1 MVDNYFSF
9 KTNYVSF
16 QPNFCISTHHRVR
29 VSHTNGYFLSLE
41 WHYLL
46 FQPMWTSSKP
56 ANTADRLAYIA
67 DIKPFTLEG
76 GMRIDVTSKPS
87 KMHARLGARNNKS
100 TCFRLST
107 TFIAQFIIKSNSFNV
122 HFTGKSFIE
131 ILKNQ
136 CVNFRS
142 NSIYSETRFQ
152 FGCSMC
158 RTQCVYLLFFFF
170 LFIFIVNFVCCL
182 IIWPLSKIFC
192 RKYCFLSNISFINST
207 RDIYKCLW
215 FITKNLQII

>member
-16 QPNFCISTHHRVR
+16 QPNSCISTHHRVR

-56 ANTADRLAYIA
+56 ANTAERLAYIA

-107 TFIAQFIIKSNSFNV
+107 TFNRTVYHKIKQFLTSILQVNLSLKFWKISAWILEAILYILKRVSSLDAACAERNVFISCFFFYIYCKFCVLLNYMTIIKNFLP
-122 HFTGKSFIE
+122 E
-131 ILKNQ
+131 IL
-136 CVNFRS
+136 F
-142 NSIYSETRFQ
+142 SEQ
-152 FGCSMC
+152 
-158 RTQCVYLLFFFF
+158 YFF
-170 LFIFIVNFVCCL
+170 
-182 IIWPLSKIFC
+182 
-192 RKYCFLSNISFINST
+192 Y
-207 RDIYKCLW
+207 
-215 FITKNLQII
+215 

>member
-56 ANTADRLAYIA
+56 ANTAERLAYIA

-87 KMHARLGARNNKS
+87 KIHARLGARNNKS

-107 TFIAQFIIKSNSFNV
+107 TFNRTVYHKIKQFLTSILQVNLSLKFWKISAWILEAILYILKRVSSLDAACAERNVFISCFFFIYCKFCVLLNYMTIIK
-122 HFTGKSFIE
+122 KILPE
-131 ILKNQ
+131 IL
-136 CVNFRS
+136 F
-142 NSIYSETRFQ
+142 SEQ
-152 FGCSMC
+152 
-158 RTQCVYLLFFFF
+158 YFF
-170 LFIFIVNFVCCL
+170 
-182 IIWPLSKIFC
+182 
-192 RKYCFLSNISFINST
+192 Y
-207 RDIYKCLW
+207 
-215 FITKNLQII
+215 